1 MNILSLGVGLQSS
14 TMLLMALHGEFDWFP
29 DAAIFADTHSE
40 ADHVYKHLEYL
51 EAIVGRRF
59 PIYRVSAGSLEQD
72 ILGAVTGKNKRVGN
86 APFHVINRETLPD
99 HTADLGGML
108 WRSCT
113 KDYKL
118 NPLRKKT
125 RELYLASGKK
135 QITQYIGISLDE
147 MERMKDSRV
156 KYITNV
162 YPLVDAGITRHDCE
176 LWLRRNGYNVPG
188 KSACHFCP
196 YRSNRAWAEMK
207 RTDPETFERSCD
219 FDDALR
225 ANGGRLPGVTGE
237 VYVHRSFMPLRMVDL
252 TTAED
257 HGQGRLFPE
266 LIEEC
271 EGMCGV

>member
-1 MNILSLGVGLQSS
+1 MNILSLGAGLQSS
-14 TMLLMALHGEFDWFP
+14 AMLLMALHGEFDWFP
-29 DAAIFADTHSE
+29 DAAIFADTHSD
-40 ADHVYKHLEYL
+40 AAHVYRHLDYL
-51 EAIVGRRF
+51 ESIVGRRF

-72 ILGAVTGKNKRVGN
+72 ILSAITGKKSRVGN
-86 APFHVINRETLPD
+86 PPFRVINRDTLSTQAPED
-99 HTADLGGML
+99 GGML
-108 WRSCT
+108 WRKCT
-113 KDYKL
+113 GDYKL
-118 NPLRKKT
+118 TPLRRKT
-125 RELYLASGKK
+125 RELYLASGKE
-135 QITQYIGISLDE
+135 QVTQYIGISLDE
-147 MERMKDSRV
+147 MERMKDSGV
-156 KYITNV
+156 KYITNA

-176 LWLRRNGYNVPG
+176 MWLQRNGYNIPG

-196 YRSNRAWAEMK
+196 YRSNRAWSEMQ
-207 RTDPETFERSCD
+207 RTDPETFARACD

-237 VYVHRSFMPLRMVDL
+237 AYVHRSFMPLRMVDL